1 MTTHAE
7 LKASS
12 QDQIARSRL
21 VVLQAK
27 RLMLG
32 VAERRYRRNSSS
44 NHLRRVKRLRREVV
58 RAQQIY
64 ARTSWARRSERRCP
78 PYGVQ
83 LLQRG
88 SRALDRLRCLQRR
101 LPADRRWEA
110 ATDIEAF
117 EEQMSGW
124 QRAFRV

>member
-1 MTTHAE
+1 MARHE
-7 LKASS
+7 LRASR
-12 QDQIARSRL
+12 QDEIARSRL

-32 VAERRYRRNSSS
+32 VAERRYRRTSSRV
-44 NHLRRVKRLRREVV
+44 HLQRVERLRREVV
-58 RAQQIY
+58 RAQERY
-64 ARTSWARRSERRCP
+64 ASAPRHTNS
-78 PYGVQ
+78 YGRPADCVR

-88 SRALDRLRCLQRR
+88 NRALDRLRGLQRR